1 MVNNSEQ
8 QPRCGSCQE
17 VTGNVWQG
25 YVYCHYLKC
34 DVWAQSLMCQHGI
47 DLDDAF

>member
-1 MVNNSEQ
+1 MVNKTEQ
-8 QPRCGSCQE
+8 QPRCGSCKE

-25 YVYCHYLKC
+25 YVFCNYLKC
-34 DVWAQSLMCQHGI
+34 DVWAESIRCQHGI